1 MAVALAISTNLN
13 LNVASAIEVAN
24 GCDQQRPIG
33 ASKGAS
39 RVSSRCRVRI
49 DLASKSGLPLANS
62 KNFQPRA
69 DRTRCL
75 GTVDDPQGSQF
86 RVHCHKSE
94 TVGYCPTE
102 PGSRLGRVAGWH
114 DPRVVPLAAKW
125 QPVATV
131 LTLGAGRGIPDGFQ
145 PGMGM
150 NPRSPANRGWG
161 CHCDWG

>member
-1 MAVALAISTNLN
+1 MLPVPLKLPMGVISSARSELVRGPVACRHGVGFVLTLQVKA
-13 LNVASAIEVAN
+13 ASHW
-24 GCDQQRPIG
+24 QTR
-33 ASKGAS
+33 
-39 RVSSRCRVRI
+39 RI
-49 DLASKSGLPLANS
+49 
-62 KNFQPRA
+62 FQPRA

-75 GTVDDPQGSQF
+75 GTVDDTQGSQL
-86 RVHCHKSE
+86 RVHCHESE
-94 TVGYCPTE
+94 TARYCPTE